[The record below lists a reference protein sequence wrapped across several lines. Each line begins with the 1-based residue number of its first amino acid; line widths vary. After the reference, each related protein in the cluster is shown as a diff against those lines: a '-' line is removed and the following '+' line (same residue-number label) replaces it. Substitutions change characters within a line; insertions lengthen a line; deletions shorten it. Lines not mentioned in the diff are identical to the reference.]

1 MYTKFILSIW
11 ILEAMKAKIIT
22 AVLSLAVL
30 AGCQTTEQ
38 PAAVVDYSKVKLAYG
53 NVVKE
58 GEVYIP
64 AWKRN
69 EAKINQVLANQ
80 HYCADNLVL
89 RFQVM
94 SQQNIEDSCKLL
106 LETEKRFHTLFN
118 TRGKP
123 LLHDNNDVLRA
134 NIYASREDYVKYVTD
149 HFDVP
154 SNNGGMYL
162 EGLPH
167 LKDNSAEYVAYLKKG
182 TVWNLNH
189 EFVHY
194 LDGRFNTY
202 GDYCAPPH
210 DNHYGPEYCP
220 EPAAEPPYLIWWGEG
235 LGEYVAHMNNNPHAL
250 ALAGKKTYQL
260 SELFYNN
267 SANWNTDRI
276 YRWGYLAV
284 RYMMEKQ
291 RDKVEEMLFHVR
303 RGDYPRYQKIVKNWG
318 TSMDADFHAWLD
330 TVATK

>member
-1 MYTKFILSIW
+1 MKNKLLLILLGVGI
-11 ILEAMKAKIIT
+11 
-22 AVLSLAVL
+22 L
-30 AGCQTTEQ
+30 AGCQVTEQ
-38 PAAVVDYSKVKLAYG
+38 TAAPIDYSKLNLAKGNIVKD
-53 NVVKE
+53 

-64 AWKRN
+64 AWVRN
-69 EAKINQVLANQ
+69 EAQINQVLSNE

-89 RFQVM
+89 RYQTM
-94 SQQNIEDSCKLL
+94 SSQDVIDSCQLL
-106 LETEKRFHTLFN
+106 MATEARFHQLFDR
-118 TRGKP
+118 RGKP
-123 LLHDNNDVLRA
+123 VLHDNNNVLRA
-134 NIYASREDYVKYVTD
+134 NIYAGRDDYVKYVTA

-167 LKDNSAEYVAYLKKG
+167 VDNNSAEYVAYLRNGK
-182 TVWNLNH
+182 VWNLNH

-202 GDYCAPPH
+202 GDYCSPPH

-220 EPAAEPPYLIWWGEG
+220 EPAPEPPYMIWWGEG
-235 LGEYVAHMNNNPHAL
+235 LGEYVAHMDDNDKAL
-250 ALAGKKTYQL
+250 TLAGQKTYQL
-260 SELFYNN
+260 SELFYN
-267 SANWNTDRI
+267 SGADWTTDRI

-291 RDKVEEMLFHVR
+291 RDKIDIMLSHVR
-303 RGDYPRYQKIVKNWG
+303 RGDYVRYQKIVKDWG

-330 TVATK
+330 TVAIK